1 MGKDFAAMAD
11 KWGSNEDSPD
21 MRIAKDPWANPTE
34 ATVTQS
40 KVVHIKILTSQFVG
54 STFLTLFTAPLTT
67 AYISLQLSVL
77 ANKNAAMASMASPL
91 SDAKELANLPKDI
104 TPAQR
109 RKYELMVKSGMEG
122 QRAFKAPVYNSYR
135 QVFTAL
141 GNQGLLGFY
150 KGNGLGLVH
159 LFFTN
164 NLKFMAIWPAEKN
177 ALLKHEELTDIARLG
192 YYTATGIAVDTIFQ
206 PLHVLQSRFILQNR
220 LAKFYTY
227 KSVLAAGKKHM
238 ASGGLGEFWQGNLAN
253 IPKNI
258 LLGGMFDQ
266 NALTQNPGVWIF
278 TVFGSAWAV
287 YPFLTAQRRLECQSQ
302 VGGMLTKRYSGVLH
316 ALRLIRQE
324 EGFRGLYR
332 GFLGFCAVNSL
343 VT

>member
-1 MGKDFAAMAD
+1 
-11 KWGSNEDSPD
+11 
-21 MRIAKDPWANPTE
+21 
-34 ATVTQS
+34 
-40 KVVHIKILTSQFVG
+40 
-54 STFLTLFTAPLTT
+54 
-67 AYISLQLSVL
+67 
-77 ANKNAAMASMASPL
+77 
-91 SDAKELANLPKDI
+91 
-104 TPAQR
+104 
-109 RKYELMVKSGMEG
+109 MVKSGMEG

-141 GNQGLLGFY
+141 GYQGLLGFY